1 MCEFKTFYGD
11 TCLEGKEL
19 LEAKI
24 EHPIELEY
32 YKTYTN
38 IAEKRNTIYG
48 VEIVKKE
55 YMENEVMKESKE
67 INLLT
72 FSTLTSK
79 GVTGS
84 TLVSTLEAIRPSS
97 VYIPVATTIAS
108 IFPATKTVPE

>member
-38 IAEKRNTIYG
+38 IAETRNTIYG
-48 VEIVKKE
+48 VEVVKKE
-55 YMENEVMKESKE
+55 YIENEVMKESKE

-72 FSTLTSK
+72 KDEALINK
-79 GVTGS
+79 VIQKLKENKVTPFGLPDIIS
-84 TLVSTLEAIRPSS
+84 EL
-97 VYIPVATTIAS
+97 
-108 IFPATKTVPE
+108 F